1 MFGKTKQLINEN
13 AALKSEL
20 TPLLEIFTA
29 MQSSLAIIEFTPE
42 GIITRVND
50 NFSRVTGYPSAELI
64 GQHHQLLCDKSEVD
78 SPKYKDFWNRL
89 NNGEKFS
96 GEVLRRHKNGNDIW
110 LEANYFPIKNNE
122 GKVLKVV
129 KIANDVTERV
139 RHSRNNDSLL
149 SAINRSM
156 AVIEFDMQG
165 NVTHANQNFLNL
177 MGYTLDEIKGQHH
190 RIFCESDYVKSPEY
204 AKFWEQLNAGRFI
217 ADNFKRINKYQSPVW
232 LEASYNPV
240 FDDSGKPHHVIKFAT
255 EITEKVRRSE
265 EEKTAANT
273 AYTVSLETEKLSS
286 EGEDIIFKTI
296 DKLQHLKKQFNHSS
310 TELEQLGV
318 ETAQISFI
326 VKTISD
332 ITEQTNLLALNA
344 AIEAARAGDS
354 GRGFAVVA
362 DEVRS
367 LATRTSQSTAEI
379 ASMINKIQS
388 KSDSVIK
395 SMSGSMSG
403 VESGVELANTAG
415 NTISQIRSGAQKVV
429 EVVENLSNLH

>member
-1 MFGKTKQLINEN
+1 MFGKTKQLLAEK
-13 AALKSEL
+13 AALEKEL
-20 TPLLEIFTA
+20 QPLLEVYTA
-29 MQSSLAIIEFTPE
+29 MQSSLSIIEFTPD
-42 GIITRVND
+42 GIITKING
-50 NFSRVTGYPSAELI
+50 NFSHVTGYSASELI
-64 GQHHQLLCDKSEVD
+64 GKHHQVLCDDAEV
-78 SPKYKDFWNRL
+78 SSARYKDFWKNL
-89 NNGEKFS
+89 NNGEYFS
-96 GEVLRRHKNGNDIW
+96 GEVLRKHKNGNDLW
-110 LEANYFPIKNNE
+110 LEANYFPVKNTDNKVIK
-122 GKVLKVV
+122 VI

-139 RHSRNNDSLL
+139 KHSRSNESLL

-156 AVIEFDMQG
+156 AVIEFDMKG
-165 NVTHANQNFLNL
+165 HVTHANQNFLNL
-177 MGYTLDEIKGQHH
+177 MGYTLDELKGQPH

-204 AKFWEQLNAGRFI
+204 AKFWEQLNDGRFI
-217 ADNFKRINKYQSPVW
+217 ADNFKRITKYQSPVW
-232 LEASYNPV
+232 LEATYNPV
-240 FDDSGKPHHVIKFAT
+240 FDADGKPYKVIKFAT
-255 EITEKVRRSE
+255 DITEKVRRSK

-296 DKLQHLKKQFNHSS
+296 DKLQHLKDQFSHSS
-310 TELEQLGV
+310 IELEQLGT

-379 ASMINKIQS
+379 ATMINKIQS

>member
-1 MFGKTKQLINEN
+1 MFGKTKQLITEN
-13 AALKSEL
+13 AGLKNEL
-20 TPLLEIFTA
+20 APLLEIFTA

-42 GIITRVND
+42 GIITAVND
-50 NFSRVTGYPSAELI
+50 NFSRVTGYSSSELI
-64 GQHHQLLCDKSEVD
+64 GQHHQILCDKSEVE
-78 SPKYKDFWNRL
+78 STRYKDFWKHL
-89 NNGEKFS
+89 KNGEYFS
-96 GEVLRRHKNGNDIW
+96 GEVLRKHKNGHDIW
-110 LEANYFPIKNNE
+110 LEANYFPIKNGE
-122 GKVLKVV
+122 GRVV
-129 KIANDVTERV
+129 KIFKIANDVTERV
-139 RHSRNNDSLL
+139 EHSRSNDSLL
-149 SAINRSM
+149 SAIDRSM
-156 AVIEFDMQG
+156 AIIEFDMG
-165 NVTHANQNFLNL
+165 GRVTNANQNFLSL
-177 MGYTLDEIKGQHH
+177 MGYKLDEVKGQHH
-190 RIFCESDYVKSPEY
+190 RIFCDSDYVKSPEY
-204 AKFWEQLNAGRFI
+204 AKFWEQLNEGRFI
-217 ADNFKRINKYQSPVW
+217 ADNFKRINKYQSAVW
-232 LEASYNPV
+232 LEATYNPI
-240 FDDSGKPHHVIKFAT
+240 FDSNGKPYRVIKFAT
-255 EITEKVRRSE
+255 DITEKVRRSE
-265 EEKTAANT
+265 EEKAAANT
-273 AYTVSLETEKLSS
+273 AYTISLETEKLSS
-286 EGEDIIFKTI
+286 TGEDIIFKTI
-296 DKLQHLKKQFNHSS
+296 DKLEELKQQFSHSS

-403 VESGVELANTAG
+403 VESGVEFANTAG
-415 NTISQIRSGAQKVV
+415 NTISQIRSGAKKVV

>member
-1 MFGKTKQLINEN
+1 MFGKTKQLMAQN
-13 AALKSEL
+13 AELEKELK
-20 TPLLEIFTA
+20 PLLEMFTA
-29 MQSSLAIIEFTPE
+29 MQSSLAIIEFTSD
-42 GIITRVND
+42 GVITKVND
-50 NFSRVTGYPSAELI
+50 NFSHITGYPASELI
-64 GQHHQLLCDKSEVD
+64 GKHHQLLCDSTEVN
-78 SPKYKDFWNRL
+78 SPEYKAFWKRL
-89 NNGEKFS
+89 NNGESFN
-96 GEVLRRHKNGNDIW
+96 GEVLRKHKNGDDIW
-110 LEANYFPIKNNE
+110 LEANYFPVKNMENKVIKI
-122 GKVLKVV
+122 L
-129 KIANDVTERV
+129 KIANDVTEQV
-139 RHSRNNDSLL
+139 KHSRSSDSLL

-156 AVIEFDMQG
+156 AVIEFDMKG
-165 NVTHANQNFLNL
+165 HVTNANQNFLTL

-190 RIFCESDYVKSPEY
+190 RIFCESDYVKSQKYIE
-204 AKFWEQLNAGRFI
+204 FWEKLNEGRFI

-232 LEASYNPV
+232 LEATYNPI
-240 FDDSGKPHHVIKFAT
+240 FDKNGKPYRVIKFAT
-255 EITEKVRRSE
+255 DITEKVRRSE
-265 EEKTAANT
+265 EEKVAANT

-296 DKLQHLKKQFNHSS
+296 DKLQHLKEQFSRSS

-344 AIEAARAGDS
+344 AIEAARAGES

-379 ASMINKIQS
+379 ANMINKIQS

-403 VESGVELANTAG
+403 VESGVELANNAG
-415 NTISQIRSGAQKVV
+415 STISQIRHGAKKVV
-429 EVVENLSNLH
+429 EVVENFSNLQ

>member
-1 MFGKTKQLINEN
+1 MFGKTKQLLAEK
-13 AALKSEL
+13 AGLEKEL
-20 TPLLEIFTA
+20 QPLLELFSA
-29 MQSSLAIIEFTPE
+29 MQTSLSIIEFTPD
-42 GIITRVND
+42 GVITNIND
-50 NFSRVTGYPSAELI
+50 NFSHVTGYSASELI
-64 GQHHQLLCDKSEVD
+64 GKHHQILCDDADVS
-78 SPKYKDFWNRL
+78 SPQYKDFWKKL
-89 NNGEKFS
+89 NQGEYFN
-96 GEVLRRHKNGNDIW
+96 GEVLRRDKNGNELW
-110 LEANYFPIKNNE
+110 LEANYFPVKNTDN
-122 GKVLKVV
+122 KVTKVI

-139 RHSRNNDSLL
+139 KHSRSNENLL

-165 NVTHANQNFLNL
+165 HVTHANQNFLSL
-177 MGYTLDEIKGQHH
+177 MGYTLEEIKGQHH
-190 RIFCESDYVKSPEY
+190 RIFCESEYVKSPEY
-204 AKFWEQLNAGRFI
+204 THLWEQLNEGRFI

-240 FDDSGKPHHVIKFAT
+240 FNADGKPYRVIKFAT
-255 EITEKVRRSE
+255 DITEKVLRSE

-296 DKLQHLKKQFNHSS
+296 DKLQDLKQQFSHSS
-310 TELEQLGV
+310 IELEQLGA

-379 ASMINKIQS
+379 ATMINKIQS

-403 VESGVELANTAG
+403 VESGVDLANNAG
-415 NTISQIRSGAQKVV
+415 STISQIRSGAQRVV
-429 EVVENLSNLH
+429 EVVENFSNLR